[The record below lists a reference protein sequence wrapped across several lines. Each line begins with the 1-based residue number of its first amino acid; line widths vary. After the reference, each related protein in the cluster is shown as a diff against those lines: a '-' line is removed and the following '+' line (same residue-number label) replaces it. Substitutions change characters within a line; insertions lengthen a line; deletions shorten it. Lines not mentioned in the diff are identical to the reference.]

1 MTQPFAL
8 IIEDDP
14 KLGIIFETT
23 LQKAG
28 FETRLDPDGNRY
40 PNLLS
45 THQPALILLDM
56 HMPYASG
63 PDILKQLRSD
73 PRWVNTPVLIVTAD
87 LRMAKSMQANGEQVL
102 LKPVTVARLTEIA
115 SRFLPKE
122 KGQ

>member
-14 KLGIIFETT
+14 KLGMIFETT

-28 FETRLDPDGNRY
+28 FETGLDPDGNRY

-45 THQPALILLDM
+45 THPPALILLDM

-63 PDILKQLRSD
+63 SDILKHLRSD
-73 PRWVNTPVLIVTAD
+73 PRWANTPVLIVTAD
-87 LRMAKSMQANGEQVL
+87 LRMAQSMQAKGEQVL
-102 LKPVTVARLTEIA
+102 LKPITVAHLTEVV
-115 SRFLPKE
+115 SHFLPKE
-122 KGQ
+122 KG

>member
-28 FETRLDPDGNRY
+28 FETGLDPDGNRY

-45 THQPALILLDM
+45 TSLPVLILLDM

-63 PDILKQLRSD
+63 SDILNQLRSD
-73 PRWVNTPVLIVTAD
+73 PRWANIPVLIVTAD
-87 LRMAKSMQANGEQVL
+87 LRMAQSMQAKGEQVL
-102 LKPVTVARLTEIA
+102 LKPITVTRLTEVV

>member
-14 KLGIIFETT
+14 KLGMIFEST

-28 FETRLDPDGNRY
+28 FETSLDPDGNRY
-40 PNLLS
+40 SNLLS
-45 THQPALILLDM
+45 THLPALILLDM

-63 PDILKQLRSD
+63 PDILNQLRSE
-73 PRWVNTPVLIVTAD
+73 PRWANTPVLIVSAD
-87 LRMAKSMQANGEQVL
+87 IRMAKSMQAKGEQVL
-102 LKPVTVARLTEIA
+102 LKPVTVARLTEVVGH
-115 SRFLPKE
+115 FLPKE

>member
-1 MTQPFAL
+1 MTQPFVL

-14 KLGIIFETT
+14 KLGVIFETT

-28 FETRLDPDGNRY
+28 FETGLDPDGNRY

-45 THQPALILLDM
+45 THSPVLILLDM

-63 PDILKQLRSD
+63 SDILNQLRAD
-73 PRWVNTPVLIVTAD
+73 PRWANIPVLIVTAD
-87 LRMAKSMQANGEQVL
+87 LRMAQSMQAKGEQVL
-102 LKPVTVARLTEIA
+102 LKPITVARLTEIV

>member
-14 KLGIIFETT
+14 KLGMIFETT

-28 FETRLDPDGNRY
+28 FETGLDPDGNRY
-40 PNLLS
+40 PNLIS
-45 THQPALILLDM
+45 THPPTLILLDM

-63 PDILKQLRSD
+63 SDILKQLRSD
-73 PRWVNTPVLIVTAD
+73 PRWANTPVLIVTAD
-87 LRMAKSMQANGEQVL
+87 LRMAQSMQVKGEQVL
-102 LKPVTVARLTEIA
+102 LKPVTVARLTEVV
-115 SRFLPKE
+115 SHFLPKE

>member
-28 FETRLDPDGNRY
+28 FETGLDPDGNRY
-40 PNLLS
+40 PNLIS
-45 THQPALILLDM
+45 TRSPVLILLDM

-63 PDILKQLRSD
+63 SDILNQLRSD
-73 PRWVNTPVLIVTAD
+73 PRWANTPVLIVTAD
-87 LRMAKSMQANGEQVL
+87 LRMAQSMQAKGEQVL
-102 LKPVTVARLTEIA
+102 LKPVTVARLTETV
-115 SRFLPKE
+115 SRFLPTE
-122 KGQ
+122 KGK